1 MMIIKRKLYAL
12 VNQQSDY
19 NNKSNGGNVNSG
31 GAQQSQQQPQPD
43 TLTAKDLQIEQMKLQ
58 RQLLQT
64 QRMRQKMESEE
75 RLHQAKQLAQIQ
87 RSQQKE
93 DQEDKQNQVRVR
105 KLQEDSQLNPADR
118 NWNLVK
124 TKAKTTAPVS
134 MKQGN

>member
-19 NNKSNGGNVNSG
+19 NNKNNGGT
-31 GAQQSQQQPQPD
+31 QQSQQQPQPD

>member
-1 MMIIKRKLYAL
+1 MIIKRKLYVL
-12 VNQQSDY
+12 VNQSDDNEI
-19 NNKSNGGNVNSG
+19 NNSVTSG
-31 GAQQSQQQPQPD
+31 GVLNNAAPQTPD

>member
-19 NNKSNGGNVNSG
+19 NNKSGGNVNSG

>member
-19 NNKSNGGNVNSG
+19 NNKNNNG